1 MGKLKVRLVYSN
13 LEENFLL
20 NACVLLRSENIDA
33 THDPLLSLALLRDE
47 QRLSDEDI
55 NTDTGMAT
63 PTEPAQAPP
72 GPITRARARELNF
85 VMILK
90 NEGPEVS

>member
-1 MGKLKVRLVYSN
+1 MKAHDCHVIMTQ
-13 LEENFLL
+13 LL
-20 NACVLLRSENIDA
+20 PV
-33 THDPLLSLALLRDE
+33 ALCGILPPMVPVPI
-47 QRLSDEDI
+47 DEDI
-55 NTDTGMAT
+55 NPDTGMAT

-72 GPITRARARELNF
+72 GPITRARARPITRARARELNF

>member
-1 MGKLKVRLVYSN
+1 MDPM
-13 LEENFLL
+13 ELL
-20 NACVLLRSENIDA
+20 GAVGHVKSCFGA
-33 THDPLLSLALLRDE
+33 FG
-47 QRLSDEDI
+47 DEDI
-55 NTDTGMAT
+55 NPDTGMAT

-72 GPITRARARELNF
+72 GPLSRARARELNS

>member
-1 MGKLKVRLVYSN
+1 MSGPGG
-13 LEENFLL
+13 
-20 NACVLLRSENIDA
+20 ACAGSVGVAIPVSGLMSSSKPMVHLA
-33 THDPLLSLALLRDE
+33 QTMHLSYTDTNT
-47 QRLSDEDI
+47 DEDI

-63 PTEPAQAPP
+63 PTEPAQVPP